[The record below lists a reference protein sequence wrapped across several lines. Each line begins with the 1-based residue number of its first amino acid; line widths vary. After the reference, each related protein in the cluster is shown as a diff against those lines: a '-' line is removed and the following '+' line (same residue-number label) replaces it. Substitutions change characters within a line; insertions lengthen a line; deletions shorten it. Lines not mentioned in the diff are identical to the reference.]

1 MGSAATEEV
10 GELLRRFRKKPL
22 FDPELLPD
30 QVDYGPEVVRNL
42 IPHRPPVLFVDR
54 VSGIDLREL
63 RIAGERF
70 MDPVDPVFSGHFPGH
85 PIFPGTFQIEAVGQL
100 GLCLHF
106 FRSQGSSAPPSE
118 PVALSVRATRV
129 LGAYYG
135 EPVPSGVRAVLV
147 AQVLQVDSYF
157 AAMVGQ
163 CLVDGKVASVSAGEV
178 LFLEP

>member
-1 MGSAATEEV
+1 MSGPATGAVE
-10 GELLRRFRKKPL
+10 ELLRRFRKKPL
-22 FDPELLPD
+22 FARELLSA

-42 IPHRPPVLFVDR
+42 IPHRPPLLFVDR
-54 VSGIDLREL
+54 VTGIDLGDL

-70 MDPVDPVFSGHFPGH
+70 MDPADPVFSGHFPDY

-106 FRSQGSSAPPSE
+106 FRSRASSAPPSL
-118 PVALSVRATRV
+118 PAKLSVRATRV

-135 EPVPSGVRAVLV
+135 EPIPPGSSAVLI
-147 AQVLQVDSYF
+147 AQVLHVDSYF
-157 AAMVGQ
+157 ATMIGQ

-178 LFLEP
+178 LFLES